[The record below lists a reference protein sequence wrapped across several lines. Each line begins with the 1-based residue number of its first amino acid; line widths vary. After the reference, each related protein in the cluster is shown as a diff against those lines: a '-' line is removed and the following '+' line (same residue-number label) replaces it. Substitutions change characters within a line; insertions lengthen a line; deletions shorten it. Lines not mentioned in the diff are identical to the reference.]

1 MKSSIVNLTYEI
13 ELQADEDLVLPEAL
27 IKALSA
33 GRWLITIQPLA
44 SEAPIRDHTAF
55 LNSYAPE
62 DEGLYDDYSPR

>member
-1 MKSSIVNLTYEI
+1 MKSNLVNLTYEI
-13 ELQADEDLVLPEAL
+13 EIQADEDLVLPEAL

-33 GRWLITIQPLA
+33 GRWPITIQPLA